1 MPSLAKLFE
10 CEELVLMVLESRFWR
25 IRKRVSRHMM
35 TKMEAR
41 TGLGST
47 CKRLR
52 KLVVGLTESPGFLR
66 FMTRV
71 RVTMALVERMRA
83 YVLSDYDGMR
93 TNVTYDWSQA
103 HKQTQTRQWESCFN
117 FSVKVYH
124 RQNSYRSLLRVEMLV
139 DEKVLSFDKEEEEE
153 NATRV
158 LATVEAGNV
167 RMLQYHET
175 REDEIARKSEQ
186 LQVFIYLPHYPST
199 SFEVLVGENEAKGLI
214 RFEDL
219 KRYTNGLWEALFEQ
233 GYLPRDFK
241 IH

>member
-1 MPSLAKLFE
+1 
-10 CEELVLMVLESRFWR
+10 
-25 IRKRVSRHMM
+25 M
-35 TKMEAR
+35 TKMQAR
-41 TGLGST
+41 AGLGST
-47 CKRLR
+47 SKRLR
-52 KLVVGLTESPGFLR
+52 ALIKDLTESPGFLR

-83 YVLSDYDGMR
+83 YVLSDYDGMQ

-103 HKQTQTRQWESCFN
+103 HKQTQTRQWESCLS
-117 FSVKVYH
+117 FSVKVYPPK
-124 RQNSYRSLLRVEMLV
+124 NSYSSLLRVEMLV
-139 DEKVLSFDKEEEEE
+139 DEKVLFFDKEEEEEEE

-219 KRYTNGLWEALFEQ
+219 KRYTNGVWQALFEQ
-233 GYLPRDFK
+233 HYLPRG
-241 IH
+241 